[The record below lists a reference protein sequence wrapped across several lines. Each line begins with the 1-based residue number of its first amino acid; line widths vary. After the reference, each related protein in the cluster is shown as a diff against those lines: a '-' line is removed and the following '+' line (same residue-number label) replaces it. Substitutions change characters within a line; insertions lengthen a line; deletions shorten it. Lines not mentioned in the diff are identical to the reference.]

1 MKTFIRGFLFLLLL
15 FSSTT
20 IYSQYEFFK
29 PDWYGNIGFKKLY
42 VKVGDQ
48 NAEYT
53 KKIMKLFQDN
63 WTVCPVEF
71 FSNKID
77 KSLFVDGNLFMNFE
91 RYTLAS
97 QYVRDYGNN
106 GGISR
111 GDVTYNDYYY
121 FNFWVID
128 KKYKPKYDWWDYKYT
143 VAKSEFY
150 LKTIGMGEEEFKA
163 FQMELVIGKRPSVFA
178 VQREEFYPKIYDFSD
193 VDFQNYFLNG
203 TEGHLKN
210 MIQYVNAEIKKGT
223 QRELFDNFKMDSE
236 LQKLKTATLYFPNYW
251 YGETGTITEKL
262 PKESKY
268 YDATVKYIDNLIKAY
283 PYKMQLINRS
293 ELKDMILKTDKD
305 FYYLNYIQSS
315 ADKLISIV
323 NGRTGEVIYSENT
336 KNSYRIK
343 EKDIDKLVKAL
354 K

>member
-1 MKTFIRGFLFLLLL
+1 MKTILRVVFLTLFL
-15 FSSTT
+15 FSSDL
-20 IYSQYEFFK
+20 IHGQYEFFK
-29 PDWYGNIGFKKLY
+29 PDWYGNNGFKKLY

-63 WTVCPVEF
+63 WDVCPVDF
-71 FSNKID
+71 FSDKID
-77 KSLFVDGNLFMNFE
+77 KSLFVDGNLFMDFE

-111 GDVTYNDYYY
+111 GDVTYNDYYF

-128 KKYKPKYDWWDYKYT
+128 KKYKPKNDWWDYKYT

-163 FQMELVIGKRPSVFA
+163 FQLELVIGKRPSVFA
-178 VQREEFYPKIYDFSD
+178 VQREEFYPKIYDFTDS
-193 VDFQNYFLNG
+193 DFQNYFLNG
-203 TEGHLKN
+203 TEGNIKN
-210 MIQYVNAEIKKGT
+210 MIQYVNAEVKKGT
-223 QRELFDNFKMDSE
+223 KRELFDNFKIDNE

-251 YGETGTITEKL
+251 YGESGTITEKL
-262 PKESKY
+262 PKEHKY
-268 YDATVKYIDNLIKAY
+268 YEATVQYIDKLVKVY
-283 PYKMQLINRS
+283 PYKIEFIKRS
-293 ELKDMILKTDKD
+293 ELNDRILKADKD
-305 FYYLNYIQSS
+305 FYYIDYIQSS

-323 NGRTGEVIYSENT
+323 NGKTGEVIYYEST

-343 EKDIDKLVKAL
+343 EKDIEKIAKAL

>member
-1 MKTFIRGFLFLLLL
+1 MKLLLQRFLFAIFLL
-15 FSSTT
+15 SSSL

-29 PDWYGNIGFKKLY
+29 PDWYGTNGFKKLY

-63 WTVCPVEF
+63 WDVCPVEF
-71 FSNKID
+71 FSDKID
-77 KSLFVDGNLFMNFE
+77 KTLFVDGNLFMNFE
-91 RYTLAS
+91 RYTIAS
-97 QYVRDYGNN
+97 QYVRDFEARGSY
-106 GGISR
+106 SR
-111 GDVTYNDYYY
+111 SDVSYNDYYF

-150 LKTIGMGEEEFKA
+150 LKTIGMGEEEYKA
-163 FQMELVIGKRPSVFA
+163 FQMELIIGKRPSVFSIE
-178 VQREEFYPKIYDFSD
+178 REEFYPKIYDFTD
-193 VDFQNYFLNG
+193 ADFQNYFLNG
-203 TEGHLKN
+203 TAGNIKN

-223 QRELFDNFKMDSE
+223 KRELFDNFKIDTEM
-236 LQKLKTATLYFPNYW
+236 QKLKTATLYFPNSW
-251 YGETGTITEKL
+251 YGEKGTIMENL
-262 PKESKY
+262 PKEHKY
-268 YDATVKYIDNLIKAY
+268 YGMTVNYLDNLIKAY
-283 PYKMQLINRS
+283 PYKMQLIKRS
-293 ELKDMILKTDKD
+293 ELNDMILKADKD

-315 ADKLISIV
+315 ADKLISII
-323 NGRTGEVIYSENT
+323 NGKTGEVIYSEAT

-343 EKDIDKLVKAL
+343 EKDIDRIAKAF